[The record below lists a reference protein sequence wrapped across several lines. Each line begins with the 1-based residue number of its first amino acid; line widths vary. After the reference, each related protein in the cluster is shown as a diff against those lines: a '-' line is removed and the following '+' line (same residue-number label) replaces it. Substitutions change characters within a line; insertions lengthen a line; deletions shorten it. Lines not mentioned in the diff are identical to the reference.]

1 MRVNL
6 VAPGWI
12 PDERHD
18 GVDTGGYA
26 AQVPLGRTGTPEEVA
41 DAVAFLAGDGARF
54 ITGQCLTVNGGLTFE

>member
-12 PDERHD
+12 PVERHD

-26 AQVPLGRTGTPEEVA
+26 AQVPLGRTGTPEEIA
-41 DAVAFLAGDGARF
+41 GALARIWRASRSMTSSDAP
-54 ITGQCLTVNGGLTFE
+54 T